1 MLRKILPHILIVL
14 SAVLLVFLI
23 IDQMNSAMGF
33 IDSQATKI
41 IMIVYSAL
49 TLGFAAWFA
58 YKDSR

>member
-33 IDSQATKI
+33 IDNQATKI
-41 IMIVYSAL
+41 IMIVYGAL